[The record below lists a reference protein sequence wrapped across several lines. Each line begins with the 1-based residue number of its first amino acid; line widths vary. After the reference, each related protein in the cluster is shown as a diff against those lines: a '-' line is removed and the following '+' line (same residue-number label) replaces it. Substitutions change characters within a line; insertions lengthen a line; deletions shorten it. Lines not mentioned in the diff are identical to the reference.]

1 VSVSRLAALA
11 FVTAI
16 AMVSLTD
23 ITDGWSWLVGSLRLP
38 CRVLRRGSELRRAG
52 RDVGIFAGL
61 LFFGLMLATVLVVFV
76 AWGF

>member
-23 ITDGWSWLVGSLRLP
+23 ITDGWSWLVGSL
-38 CRVLRRGSELRRAG
+38 VAAS
-52 RDVGIFAGL
+52 
-61 LFFGLMLATVLVVFV
+61 LVVFFV
-76 AWGF
+76 GDQSFDAWRATLGSSPGCFSSD